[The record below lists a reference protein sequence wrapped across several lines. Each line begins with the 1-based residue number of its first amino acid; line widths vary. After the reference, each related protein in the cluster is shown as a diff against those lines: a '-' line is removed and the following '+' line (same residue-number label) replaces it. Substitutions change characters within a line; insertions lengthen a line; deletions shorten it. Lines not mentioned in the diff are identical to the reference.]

1 MTTDLDRFIAEV
13 EGLREK
19 AAAENWAAVNRQRRQ
34 WGGQPAYR
42 ISIPARREVDSDL
55 VIGAGLEAVT
65 RCLALLRAYEKVN
78 AALYEVC
85 CSRVVTNADEREH
98 AAAAEGRLEEAE
110 SALTALLREAP

>member
-1 MTTDLDRFIAEV
+1 MTSDLDRFIAEV

-19 AAAENWAAVNRQRRQ
+19 AAAENWAAVKRQ

-42 ISIPARREVDSDL
+42 ISIPARWEVDSDL

-65 RCLALLRAYEKVN
+65 RCLALLRAYEKMN

-85 CSRVVTNADEREH
+85 GSRVVTNDNERGH

-110 SALTALLREAP
+110 TALAALLRQEAKA

>member
-1 MTTDLDRFIAEV
+1 MTSDLDRFIAEA

-19 AAAENWAAVNRQRRQ
+19 AAAENSAAIKRQ

-65 RCLALLRAYEKVN
+65 RCLALLRAQEKIN
-78 AALYEVC
+78 AALKKLNSAEAGTPRFKTA
-85 CSRVVTNADEREH
+85 SDEAD
-98 AAAAEGRLEEAE
+98 EAE